1 MPYIM
6 LVETH
11 ILQVIKKKMKKPL
24 HEQRLS
30 KHYMD
35 SKYLRHQRYL
45 ELLFLFFEYDT
56 ISNQILH

>member
-1 MPYIM
+1 M

-35 SKYLRHQRYL
+35 SKALSSSSKILRTS
-45 ELLFLFFEYDT
+45 FPIF
-56 ISNQILH
+56 